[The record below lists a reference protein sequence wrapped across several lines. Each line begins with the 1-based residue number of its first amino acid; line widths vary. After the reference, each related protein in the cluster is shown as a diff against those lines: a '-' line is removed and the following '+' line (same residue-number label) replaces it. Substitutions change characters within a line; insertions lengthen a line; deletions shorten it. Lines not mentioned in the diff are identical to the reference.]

1 MGAHALTRLA
11 VAACATALLVTGC
24 GGGGATTVD
33 HTTLEKAIEIS
44 IAQQRHQL
52 MIVACPKGI
61 KAKKGR
67 AFTCTATSARGH
79 QYPFRVTAKD
89 SNGNVRYLGLGARSK
104 P

>member
-1 MGAHALTRLA
+1 MGARPLTRLA
-11 VAACATALLVTGC
+11 AAGCGAALLVAGC
-24 GGGGATTVD
+24 GGSDAKTVD

-44 IAQQRHQL
+44 IAQQRHRL

-61 KAKKGR
+61 KPKKGET
-67 AFTCTATSARGH
+67 FTCTATSANGR

-89 SNGNVRYLGLGARSK
+89 SKGNLRYLGLGASSK